1 MRSSDLHLFVD
12 LGGANVQ
19 RAAEQAWEGQYVVDL
34 VRVVRTA
41 GADNGSASFFSQS
54 RVDLR
59 GWVSAGKD
67 DWIFGHGLDHILGQD
82 ARSGYADKDV
92 CALDD
97 VGQRT
102 GDLLRVSDLR
112 HFSLDRVEAVA
123 ALIDGALAVAEDSVR
138 NACGEQQLGDCDGRC
153 ASAADN
159 DMNVLDVFADNLQRI
174 DQASQGD
181 DGSAVL
187 VIVEDRD
194 VADFF
199 ELLLDVEA
207 LWGLDV
213 LEVDA
218 AEGWLHEFYRLND
231 LVRILGVQ
239 ADRESVYA
247 RKGFKQNRFA
257 FHNRQTGASADVAQA
272 QYGGAVG
279 DDSNH
284 VALCGVFIN
293 IFIVFLNLQAGLCYA
308 WGVSQREVVC
318 AFQRNFAFNTK
329 FTMSF
334 SVQLKGSFINIH
346 GKILLAVKTDVL
358 V

>member
-1 MRSSDLHLFVD
+1 MLRNLLRSDVGLLSDAGVDGGFGNILRNRWGNTRIKRRRDDVVGVALVVRNQRSDGVRSSDLHLFVD

-67 DWIFGHGLDHILGQD
+67 DWIFGHGLDHILGQN
-82 ARSGYADKDV
+82 AWSGYADKDV
-92 CALDD
+92 CTLDD

-102 GDLLRVSDLR
+102 GDLLRVCDLG

-123 ALIDGALAVAEDSVR
+123 AFIDGALAVAEDSVR

-187 VIVEDRD
+187 VIVENRD
-194 VADFF
+194 VADF
-199 ELLLDVEA
+199 L
-207 LWGLDV
+207 
-213 LEVDA
+213 
-218 AEGWLHEFYRLND
+218 
-231 LVRILGVQ
+231 
-239 ADRESVYA
+239 
-247 RKGFKQNRFA
+247 
-257 FHNRQTGASADVAQA
+257 
-272 QYGGAVG
+272 
-279 DDSNH
+279 
-284 VALCGVFIN
+284 
-293 IFIVFLNLQAGLCYA
+293 
-308 WGVSQREVVC
+308 
-318 AFQRNFAFNTK
+318 
-329 FTMSF
+329 
-334 SVQLKGSFINIH
+334 
-346 GKILLAVKTDVL
+346 
-358 V
+358 

>member
-1 MRSSDLHLFVD
+1 MLRNLLRSDVGLLSDAGVDGGFGNILRNRWGNTRIKRRRDDVVGVALVVRNQRSDGMRSSDLHLLVD

-19 RAAEQAWEGQYVVDL
+19 RTAEQAWEGQYVVDL

-59 GWVSAGKD
+59 GWVSTGKD

-102 GDLLRVSDLR
+102 GDLLRVRDLR
-112 HFSLDRVEAVA
+112 HFSFDRVETVA
-123 ALIDGALAVAEDSVR
+123 AFIDGALAVAEDGVR

-218 AEGWLHEFYRLND
+218 AVL
-231 LVRILGVQ
+231 ILFMV
-239 ADRESVYA
+239 V
-247 RKGFKQNRFA
+247 FA
-257 FHNRQTGASADVAQA
+257 FL
-272 QYGGAVG
+272 
-279 DDSNH
+279 
-284 VALCGVFIN
+284 VAL
-293 IFIVFLNLQAGLCYA
+293 
-308 WGVSQREVVC
+308 
-318 AFQRNFAFNTK
+318 K
-329 FTMSF
+329 
-334 SVQLKGSFINIH
+334 
-346 GKILLAVKTDVL
+346 
-358 V
+358 